1 MMREPFHRLDRLA
14 GEKLFDQLE
23 VVSWRN
29 HHPRIRTR

>member
-23 VVSWRN
+23 VVS
-29 HHPRIRTR
+29 